1 MQVYCTNLLGRL
13 RQKNCKTSLGYMV
26 RPSVKVRV
34 SEREERARKRGGRER
49 GTVNNTKTLG
59 YFPWEF
65 SLFSH
70 GLLSVSG

>member
-1 MQVYCTNLLGRL
+1 
-13 RQKNCKTSLGYMV
+13 MV
-26 RPSVKVRV
+26 RLSVKVRV
-34 SEREERARKRGGRER
+34 SEREERARKKEGGREK
-49 GTVNNTKTLG
+49 GTANNTKTLG